1 MTNSKLTLVLMAGLS
16 GAGKSTL
23 AKKLKLRLGC
33 EHIYKDGFREELI
46 NKGKSKKEAGWQAFE
61 RAFDE
66 ARKALTKQEASSVI
80 LDSSA
85 RFPSIL
91 EKAQGIVDSVP
102 NAQLKVIL
110 CYADKGL
117 RVIRRQGRDQA
128 YDSEVDPDTW
138 EEYIQLFA
146 HLPEDRLV
154 LDTTDEPV
162 EVSFAEAKTYLM
174 S

>member
-23 AKKLKLRLGC
+23 AKELKLRLSW
-33 EHIYKDGFREELI
+33 EHIYKDGFREKLI
-46 NKGKSKKEAGWQAFE
+46 NEGKSKEEAGWQAFE
-61 RAFDE
+61 QAFDE

-91 EKAQGIVDSVP
+91 EKAQSIVNSVSD
-102 NAQLKVIL
+102 AQLKVIL
-110 CYADKGL
+110 CYADKPL
-117 RVIRRQGRDQA
+117 RTSRRQERDQA
-128 YDSEVDPDTW
+128 YDSGVDPDTR
-138 EEYIQLFA
+138 EKYMQLFA

-154 LDTTDEPV
+154 LDTSEPL
-162 EVSFAEAKTYLM
+162 ETSFAKAKAYLK